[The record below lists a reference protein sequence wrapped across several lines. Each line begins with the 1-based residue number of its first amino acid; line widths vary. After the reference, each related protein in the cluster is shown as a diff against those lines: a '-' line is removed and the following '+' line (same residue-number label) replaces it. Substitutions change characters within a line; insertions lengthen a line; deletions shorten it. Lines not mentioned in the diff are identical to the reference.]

1 MKKRNR
7 TVLLLI
13 DNFLGHT
20 LDFSSFKKDKCEI
33 FGFEYDFVFT
43 ARDIPSRRNQTVKE
57 RYKSYLRN
65 DTIQNDKLPTLAGRC
80 IAISDIMKNMDKELV
95 KVFWKIPS

>member
-7 TVLLLI
+7 ILLLLI
-13 DNFLGHT
+13 DNFPGPM
-20 LDFSSFKKDKCEI
+20 LDFSAFKKDKCEM
-33 FGFEYDFVFT
+33 FGSEYNFVFT
-43 ARDIPSRRNQTVKE
+43 ARGIQTRRNQTVKE
-57 RYKSYLRN
+57 QYKSYLRN

-95 KVFWKIPS
+95 KVF